1 MKTNI
6 LCVVGCELMKKKN
19 NKQLGFLLM
28 TSGLLIML
36 ISTIAYYTFSSTV
49 STSPYTTVQ
58 LDMSNKEITKTT
70 DLIYVREKEKNGSLY
85 EIKHILKN
93 TGRKDI
99 TRITLKG
106 LLLQKKRQNEAQY
119 INIQMIKFG
128 DQIYTPT
135 FLIDLGFDLNKNQKV
150 SLDEFSKGSFPLGS
164 LVKNR
169 EREFTLQGKYEKGL
183 APFNSDNPESRII
196 MDISYH
202 LE

>member
-36 ISTIAYYTFSSTV
+36 ISTIAYYTFSSTE

-58 LDMSNKEITKTT
+58 LDLSNKEITKTT
-70 DLIYVREKEKNGSLY
+70 DLIYVKEKEKNGSMY

-93 TGRKDI
+93 SGNKDI

-106 LLLQKKRQNEAQY
+106 LLLQKKNQNEAQY
-119 INIQMIKFG
+119 INIQLIKFG
-128 DQIYTPT
+128 EQIYTPK
-135 FLIDLGFDLNKNQKV
+135 FLINLGFDLNMDQKV
-150 SLDEFSKGSFPLGS
+150 SLDEFSKGNFPLGS
-164 LVKNR
+164 LVENR

-183 APFNSDNPESRII
+183 PPFNSDNQESRII

>member
-1 MKTNI
+1 MKP
-6 LCVVGCELMKKKN
+6 KKQ
-19 NKQLGFLLM
+19 KQLGFLLM

-36 ISTIAYYTFSSTV
+36 ISSIAYYTFSSTV
-49 STSPYTTVQ
+49 STSPYTTVS

-70 DLIYVREKEKNGSLY
+70 DLIYVKAKEKNGSLY

-93 TGRKDI
+93 TGKKDI
-99 TRITLKG
+99 TRITLDG
-106 LLLQKKRQNEAQY
+106 LLLQKKNQDEAQY
-119 INIQMIKFG
+119 IYIQIIKFG
-128 DQIYTPT
+128 EQIYTPK
-135 FLIDLGFDLNKNQKV
+135 FLIYLGFDLNMDHKV
-150 SLDEFSKGSFPLGS
+150 SLDEFAKGHFPLGS

>member
-1 MKTNI
+1 
-6 LCVVGCELMKKKN
+6 MKKKN

-70 DLIYVREKEKNGSLY
+70 DLIYVKEKEKNGSLY

-93 TGRKDI
+93 SGNKDI
-99 TRITLKG
+99 TRINLKG
-106 LLLQKKRQNEAQY
+106 LLLQKKNQNEAQY
-119 INIQMIKFG
+119 IFIKLIKFG
-128 DQIYTPT
+128 NQIYTPK
-135 FLIDLGFDLNKNQKV
+135 FLIHLGFDVNMDQKV
-150 SLDEFSKGSFPLGS
+150 SLVEFSKGYFPLGS
-164 LVKNR
+164 LVKNK
-169 EREFTLQGKYEKGL
+169 EREFILHSKYEKGL
-183 APFNSDNPESRII
+183 PPFNSDNPEARII
-196 MDISYH
+196 FDISYQ